1 MRCISL
7 CLIHTL
13 CTYALADI
21 YLRTNLV
28 DKSQGITRPSQHP
41 DCPNSRNRFATQASY
56 PSHIGKTI
64 GHLDK

>member
-41 DCPNSRNRFATQASY
+41 DCPNAATDLLPKLPTQAI
-56 PSHIGKTI
+56 PVK
-64 GHLDK
+64 L